1 MRWHAGCMM
10 SDMRLLDSPR
20 KFFWSG
26 LVCVFLGFLLPLLIV
41 IKVIENSFALS
52 FFIYFLQAVGMILG
66 VIAAAGIAL
75 KHRRKREIRKKEME
89 DQEDQEDTTGW
100 ME

>member
-1 MRWHAGCMM
+1 MKWRAGCMTR
-10 SDMRLLDSPR
+10 DMNLLDSPS

-52 FFIYFLQAVGMILG
+52 FFIYFLQVVGMILG
-66 VIAAAGIAL
+66 VIAAAGMGI
-75 KHRRKREIRKKEME
+75 RRRGKRELKRKEE
-89 DQEDQEDTTGW
+89 EEQDEQDSTTGW